1 MGHGSSEGHT
11 DEEKLFWWAWG
22 TGGPFRSAIDSE
34 IIILTD
40 KGTNMSQKL
49 VFAIL
54 VLVVVLAAL
63 LAYTQYNM
71 LVPQ

>member
-1 MGHGSSEGHT
+1 
-11 DEEKLFWWAWG
+11 
-22 TGGPFRSAIDSE
+22 
-34 IIILTD
+34 
-40 KGTNMSQKL
+40 MSQKL

-54 VLVVVLAAL
+54 ALVVVLAAL